1 MKRRTAVVVAV
12 ILGVVLIAGGALT
25 LWLLSRPTGPEATA
39 AAYLSALE
47 RGDGPAASA
56 LSDQRAANAPPVAF
70 DALAGASEWIT
81 DASVGSVARDGTD
94 ASAKVSFTLSGGT
107 HDATIGLSNASGA
120 WLVTV
125 APAVAVV
132 AKSTLGAG
140 IVVGGDAGDSRSGGG
155 SGSPGTAGA
164 GSAGIA
170 MPFDESGSVTIGL
183 LPAVYEVSAA
193 PAGLLEGAASVVAIG
208 PAPIEIALDPVLGEA
223 ATAAAQTQF
232 TAYLAACTAPTTTV
246 PSACGIRVPWAAD
259 LATLSGL
266 KFRIDV
272 APALVL
278 APDGSGF
285 AATGGT
291 LIATA
296 TGTTDEGTEAS
307 FTYRD
312 TEWALRGGIAFT
324 LDELVLEVW

>member
-1 MKRRTAVVVAV
+1 MKRRTAVVVAM

-56 LSDQRAANAPPVAF
+56 LSDQRAANMPPVAF

-81 DASVGSVARDGTD
+81 DASVGSVALDGTD
-94 ASAKVSFTLSGGT
+94 ASAKVSFTLSGST

-140 IVVGGDAGDSRSGGG
+140 IVVGGGGASGA

-170 MPFDESGSVTIGL
+170 VPFDESGSVTIGL

-208 PAPIEIALDPVLGEA
+208 PGIIEIALEPVLGEA

-272 APALVL
+272 APALML

-312 TEWALRGGIAFT
+312 TEWALRGGVAFT